1 MTGRAGVVWILAAA
15 GALALMVLAGCA
27 SVAGRSAAIE
37 EAYPPT
43 GRFIEVEGARL
54 HYEITGPDSAPA
66 VLVLHGA
73 SSNLHDPKLALDEAF
88 SDYRAIW
95 LDRPG
100 LGWSE
105 RPRDGGSWTPEREAA
120 LINAFLE
127 ELRQDRVFVVGH
139 SWGAAITLRV
149 LMDHPGRAAGA
160 VLIAPAVRANVGE
173 AAFYNRL
180 TGWPVVGTILTRAVV
195 PAIGPGGLREGA
207 TSAFQPAEPPEN
219 YVENAFLPLILRP
232 GPWRNNAA
240 DMARVN
246 TSLEAQE
253 GRYDQIAQPVII
265 VASRGD
271 TVVLTDRHA
280 VPVAETVQNGE
291 LRLIEGEGHN
301 PHHGHPDMIAAAL
314 ADVIARAGR

>member
-1 MTGRAGVVWILAAA
+1 MLWILAAL
-15 GALALMVLAGCA
+15 GALSLVVLAGCA
-27 SVAGRSAAIE
+27 SGAGRSSAIE

-43 GRFIEVEGARL
+43 GAFIEVAGTRL
-54 HYEITGPDSAPA
+54 HYEVTGPDAAPA

-73 SSNLHDPKLALDEAF
+73 SGNLHEPKLALEDAF
-88 SDYRAIW
+88 SDYRTIW

-105 RPRDGGSWTPEREAA
+105 RPDGGGPWTPQREAA
-120 LINAFLE
+120 LIDAFLT
-127 ELRQDRVFVVGH
+127 ELGYDQVFVVSH

-149 LMDHPGRAAGA
+149 LMDHPNRAAGA
-160 VLIAPAVRANVGE
+160 VLIAPAIRANVGE

-195 PAIGPGGLREGA
+195 PAIGPNGLRDGA
-207 TSAFQPAEPPEN
+207 ASAFEPAQPPEN
-219 YVENAFLPLILRP
+219 YVERAYLPLILRP

-246 TSLEAQE
+246 TSLEEQE
-253 GRYDQIAQPVII
+253 GRYDEIAQPVII
-265 VASRGD
+265 VAAPGD
-271 TVVLTDRHA
+271 TVVLTDRHS

-291 LRLIEGEGHN
+291 LRLVEGEGHN
-301 PHHGHPDMIAAAL
+301 PHHGHPGLIALAL
-314 ADVIARAGR
+314 ADVIEQARD

>member
-1 MTGRAGVVWILAAA
+1 MIWLLAAL
-15 GALALMVLAGCA
+15 GAFVLIILAGCA
-27 SVAGRSAAIE
+27 SGAGRASSIA

-43 GRFIEVEGARL
+43 GEFIEVDGTRL
-54 HYEITGPDSAPA
+54 HYEVTGPQDAPW

-73 SSNLHDPKLALDEAF
+73 SGNLHEPKLALEDAF

-105 RPRDGGSWTPEREAA
+105 RPSGGGAWTPEREAA
-120 LINAFLE
+120 LIDAFLAE
-127 ELRQDRVFVVGH
+127 MEAEPVFVVGH
-139 SWGAAITLRV
+139 SWGAAISLRL
-149 LMDHPGRAAGA
+149 LMDHPDRARGA

-180 TGWPVVGTILTRAVV
+180 TGWPVVGTILTRALV
-195 PAIGPGGLREGA
+195 PAIGPGGLRDGA
-207 TSAFQPAEPPEN
+207 TSAFEPAEPPEN
-219 YVENAFLPLILRP
+219 YVEDAFLPLILRP

-246 TSLEAQE
+246 TSLEEQE
-253 GRYDQIAQPVII
+253 GRYDQIDQPVII

-271 TVVLTDRHA
+271 TVVLTERHA

-301 PHHGHPDMIAAAL
+301 PHHGHPQKIAEAL
-314 ADVIARAGR
+314 ADVIARAQG

>member
-1 MTGRAGVVWILAAA
+1 MIWLLAAV
-15 GALALMVLAGCA
+15 GVLALMVLAGCA
-27 SVAGRSAAIE
+27 SGAGRSAAIE

-43 GRFIEVEGARL
+43 GEFMAVDGARL
-54 HYEITGPDSAPA
+54 HYETTGPDGAPA

-73 SSNLHDPKLALDEAF
+73 SGNLHEPKLALGEAF

-105 RPRDGGSWTPEREAA
+105 RPDGGGAWTPQREAA
-120 LINAFLE
+120 LINAFLDQ
-127 ELRQDRVFVVGH
+127 LGQDDVFIVGH
-139 SWGAAITLRV
+139 SWGAAITLRL
-149 LMDHPGRAAGA
+149 LMDHPDRTAGA

-195 PAIGPGGLREGA
+195 PAVGPGGLRDGA
-207 TSAFQPAEPPEN
+207 ASAFEPAEPPEH

-253 GRYDQIAQPVII
+253 DRYHEIPQPVII

-280 VPVAETVQNGE
+280 VPVAQTLPKGE
-291 LRLIEGEGHN
+291 LRLIEDEGHN
-301 PHHGHPDMIAAAL
+301 PHHGHPERVAEAL
-314 ADVIARAGR
+314 ADVIGRAGR